1 MSPAAARP
9 ENAWL
14 ETAAPVK
21 AGPPGPVDEGPTGV
35 LVGATEEP
43 PVGPVGKV
51 PLPAK
56 LDEPVGE
63 PPVPMPVPVAG
74 GGKVTSVVVV
84 IGVGVDVVS
93 LVLMLLM
100 LGSLLD
106 AVNSRLGNGTHYVA

>member
-1 MSPAAARP
+1 
-9 ENAWL
+9 
-14 ETAAPVK
+14 
-21 AGPPGPVDEGPTGV
+21 VDEGPTGV

-51 PLPAK
+51 PLPGK

-63 PPVPMPVPVAG
+63 PPVPVAG

-100 LGSLLD
+100 YW
-106 AVNSRLGNGTHYVA
+106 A